1 MNKYQEALEYITP
14 RLKDYRTV
22 KEDKFELQYN
32 NKVSNDYNA
41 IQAIKELVRK
51 ETPVKPVYRI
61 PDISW
66 NKNEKLPHCPTCDWL
81 LGWERGCHNN
91 KCRQKIDWSEE

>member
-1 MNKYQEALEYITP
+1 MKNKYQGALDYITP

-22 KEDKFELQYN
+22 KEDNFELQYN

-51 ETPVKPVYRI
+51 EKPVKLLKSQIDGYRECGNCNSI
-61 PDISW
+61 IVST
-66 NKNEKLPHCPTCDWL
+66 NHVLPKYCSEC
-81 LGWERGCHNN
+81 G
-91 KCRQKIDWSEE
+91 QKIDWGGGE

>member
-22 KEDKFELQYN
+22 KEDKFEIQYN

-51 ETPVKPVYRI
+51 ETPVKPTLKRGTH
-61 PDISW
+61 DIRCSKCGNPNLNTKW
-66 NKNEKLPHCPTCDWL
+66 TYGRYCS
-81 LGWERGCHNN
+81 GCG
-91 KCRQKIDWSEE
+91 QKIDWSDE

>member
-51 ETPVKPVYRI
+51 ENSVKPHYEI
-61 PDISW
+61 HYPSALCPECFSNLGD
-66 NKNEKLPHCPTCDWL
+66 NKRYCS
-81 LGWERGCHNN
+81 GCGQ
-91 KCRQKIDWSEE
+91 RIDWSGGDEE